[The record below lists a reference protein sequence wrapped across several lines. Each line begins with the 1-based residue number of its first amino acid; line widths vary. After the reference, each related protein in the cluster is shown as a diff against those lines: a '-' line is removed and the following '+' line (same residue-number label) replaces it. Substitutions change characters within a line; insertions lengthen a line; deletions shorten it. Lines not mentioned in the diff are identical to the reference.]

1 MLQRPRF
8 RTAPLAAVP
17 SIRRHPCAP
26 YSRFARIVRHLP
38 LKRIKEEKARVPTPQ
53 LVTRLPSRSLGEGWS
68 QVTAHF
74 RPSIAWSDPAQIRV
88 G

>member
-26 YSRFARIVRHLP
+26 YSRFAGIVGHLQ
-38 LKRIKEEKARVPTPQ
+38 LKRIKEEKARVSAPQ
-53 LVTRLPSRSLGEGWS
+53 LVTCSQTDESAVAGHRPLVTSGHRSPG
-68 QVTAHF
+68 A
-74 RPSIAWSDPAQIRV
+74 IRRSSE
-88 G
+88 